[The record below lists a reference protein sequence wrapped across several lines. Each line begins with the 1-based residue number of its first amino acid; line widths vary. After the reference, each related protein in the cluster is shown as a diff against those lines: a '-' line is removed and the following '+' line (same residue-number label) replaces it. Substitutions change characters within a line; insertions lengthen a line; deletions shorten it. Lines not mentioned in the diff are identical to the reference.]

1 LEAIDIERASVLMQI
16 NTLKQEISIRKEN
29 LQGMLFS
36 FPKKETLC
44 AATDRKTGS
53 LRQQI
58 SSSSREVDTSCRKY
72 MLKSLYVGRTSR
84 ETYSDIF
91 NIFHDSQCS
100 MLCVDG
106 DASGIVDVKFDGQRW
121 GDEGSEGT
129 QIMKFM
135 LSEYWTHEIISSW
148 ETMMTFE
155 PLQLR
160 PNMSCIPSWNPLM
173 HMSANDVDIRSQ
185 QTIDQF

>member
-1 LEAIDIERASVLMQI
+1 MEFAEFDPSSMTDDCYHLLIMSLCYRDREATRRSLESKLEAIDIERASVLMQI
-16 NTLKQEISIRKEN
+16 NTLEQEISIRKEN

-58 SSSSREVDTSCRKY
+58 SSSSPEVDTSCRKY

-106 DASGIVDVKFDGQRW
+106 DASGIVDVTEVMSDSYGWFPCYLCHDKVV
-121 GDEGSEGT
+121 
-129 QIMKFM
+129 
-135 LSEYWTHEIISSW
+135 LSSFLS
-148 ETMMTFE
+148 FK
-155 PLQLR
+155 
-160 PNMSCIPSWNPLM
+160 
-173 HMSANDVDIRSQ
+173 
-185 QTIDQF
+185 